1 MEQQSRH
8 LAAILFTDVVGYTA
22 MMQENETRAVIAI
35 KKHNSVLERVAAA
48 HHGQVL
54 NYYGDGSLS
63 IFQSATEAMHAAIE
77 AQLEMQ
83 KDPAVPLRIGL
94 HIGEIFFEEG
104 KALGDGVNIASRIQS
119 LGQANT
125 ILFSEEIHGK
135 IKNNLEFKC
144 LSLGLFEFK
153 NVEKPIEV
161 YALTNEGLFVPKR
174 EQMEGK
180 LKETNRS
187 RLRRSIFTTMLLV
200 LLATVGIIYS
210 RYKNKNKFTGQ
221 DKSVV
226 VIPFLNMSGNKTNE
240 YLSDGIAED
249 ITTQL
254 SKIPTLKV
262 ISGLSTLPKN
272 SKKSLKQ
279 IADETG
285 VSSLLEGSI
294 QIIGDEIRITARL
307 IDAGTQELIWSNKYD
322 NKNKNDILAIQS
334 EVALQIAEELDASLS
349 KDEKNNIQK
358 TPTNNPEAYDLCL
371 KGRAFWNQRNEA
383 ALRKGIVY
391 FDSAIKLDPQYSN
404 AFSGKADCLTAL
416 GYGSY
421 DAPSNTFLRAQEAAT
436 RALELDP
443 TLAEPHA
450 SLGYINFYYSWNWA
464 GAEHEFQKAIS
475 LNPKYDVA
483 YDWYCVYLTAMGKF
497 EEAHKVIE
505 KAREINPLSAIIFTD
520 MGFSM
525 YYGTKYDDAI
535 RSLKSTI
542 EFYPAFPLAH
552 LWLGRAYQ
560 AKKMYTEALSEYQI
574 AQTFSK
580 DFVPTIAAMGFVY
593 GITGKKAEA
602 EKILI
607 RLKELSGQ
615 KYVTPYGVAL
625 VYAAIGDK
633 DKAFEYLEKSYLD
646 RSHWLVWLKLD
657 SRWESIRSDKRFAQ
671 LLNKV
676 GLPY

>member
-187 RLRRSIFTTMLLV
+187 SLRRSIFTTIVLV
-200 LLATVGIIYS
+200 LLAIAGIIYS

-262 ISGLSTLPKN
+262 ISGLSIFPKN

-279 IADETG
+279 IANETG

-483 YDWYCVYLTAMGKF
+483 YDWYCVYLTAMEKF

-657 SRWESIRSDKRFAQ
+657 SRWESIRSDKRFTE